1 MSISK
6 IIAVVG
12 ATGDQGSGV
21 VDAVLKNTSYAVRA
35 LTTDSTSDKAKVVAE
50 KNKDAAAAGRFT
62 IVQANLGDVDS
73 LKAALAGVSVV
84 YGMTAP
90 SPVEIRQGKNL
101 VDAAKAAGVEH
112 LIWSSLPS
120 IAKLSGGKYSRV
132 FFAESKAVVE
142 QYARDHLQHVTALL
156 PGSFWRNLAFPWYTT
171 RKPDGTVRF
180 ALMPK
185 HADPAVG
192 WTDSKVD
199 FGVFVAA
206 ILNKPLSLTSGKTY
220 PVMTVG
226 GNSSAELAARYAA
239 KTGEA
244 AAWEP
249 LEVDE
254 FKAMMSKVPFG
265 EVMEGAA
272 LDLFNFIDSTPAN
285 TTCFGMFSRDEDPS
299 LELDVKAST
308 LEEWLDR
315 SGWKA

>member
-21 VDAVLKNTSYAVRA
+21 VDAVLKSTSYTVRA

-171 RKPDGTVRF
+171 RKRTSLTPPSPAFEPHCSHFPSPSAADGTVRF

-254 FKAMMSKVPFG
+254 FRAMMSKVPFG

-272 LDLFNFIDSTPAN
+272 LDLF
-285 TTCFGMFSRDEDPS
+285 
-299 LELDVKAST
+299 K
-308 LEEWLDR
+308 
-315 SGWKA
+315 